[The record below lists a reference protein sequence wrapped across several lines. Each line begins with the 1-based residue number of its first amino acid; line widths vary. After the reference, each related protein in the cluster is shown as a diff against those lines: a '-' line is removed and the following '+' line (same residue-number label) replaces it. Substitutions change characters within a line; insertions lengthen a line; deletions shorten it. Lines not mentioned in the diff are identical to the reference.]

1 MIASCDWRMNSE
13 KKACSAL
20 LLVSC
25 FRLMTFL
32 LASVS
37 QCFPLIKRRRKF
49 IKKVLYVEV
58 LIYFVIPVL
67 ITVEK
72 PPL

>member
-1 MIASCDWRMNSE
+1 
-13 KKACSAL
+13 
-20 LLVSC
+20 
-25 FRLMTFL
+25 MTFL